1 MFFRLLR
8 SVREYKRPAILTLIL
23 MVGEAVI
30 ETALPYITA
39 TYLINR
45 IQEKGAELSLTGDIL
60 PVGLLMVGLAL
71 VSLICAGLGGFTCA
85 RASSGFA
92 KNLRHD
98 IFQKVQTFT
107 FANIDKFSSSSLV
120 TRMTTDVANARLP
133 PCVPEVRRAER
144 IH

>member
-30 ETALPYITA
+30 ETALPYITS

-60 PVGLLMVGLAL
+60 PVGLLMVELAL

-120 TRMTTDVANARLP
+120 TRMLP
-133 PCVPEVRRAER
+133 MYRWLS
-144 IH
+144 